1 MHLILSDRRIDLST
15 EDESTY
21 NLIDLSELNI
31 TNCVGCFSCWVKT
44 PGKCI
49 IRDDAIKVYPKI
61 AYSDKIIYV
70 SKIKYGGYD
79 TIMKTMLERSIPVQ
93 QAFIRLLHGETHHVQ
108 RNVALKHAVII
119 GYGNISDEEKNIF
132 KLLNYAIDIIIKLC
146 YIITIAKNKTKKPT
160 GAATNSHRS
169 APIKRKVALL

>member
-93 QAFIRLLHGETHHVQ
+93 QALIAR
-108 RNVALKHAVII
+108 RNT
-119 GYGNISDEEKNIF
+119 S
-132 KLLNYAIDIIIKLC
+132 C
-146 YIITIAKNKTKKPT
+146 TKKRCLET
-160 GAATNSHRS
+160 CRYYW
-169 APIKRKVALL
+169 LW